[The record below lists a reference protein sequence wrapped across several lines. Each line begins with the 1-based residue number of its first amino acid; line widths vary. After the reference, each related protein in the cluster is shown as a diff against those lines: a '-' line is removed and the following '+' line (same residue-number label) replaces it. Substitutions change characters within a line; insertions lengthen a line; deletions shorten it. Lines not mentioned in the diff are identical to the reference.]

1 MYLCV
6 CVYVLRGHTF
16 RSSLRRIGEVRSL
29 LPVGVKVMAVTATAS
44 KTLRYSVSKAIGL
57 HNPFVLSMNPCKKNL
72 VYAVGKFRDVLESFN
87 PMVEKLAELRSEMPR
102 VIIYCRRYEEC
113 SNIYIMFRN
122 LLGVNFTEPPNA
134 PDITKFRLVEMFT
147 SVTDNYIKEDIIK
160 LFTKNSQLRIVV
172 ATIAFGMGIDCAG
185 VREVVHVGAP
195 DDVESY
201 IQETGRAGRDGQ
213 AALAM
218 LLVTKSKRH
227 LKEESIL
234 EYFDNETNCRRDNL
248 FENMESYEHVDMG
261 SKCLCCDICAKICD
275 CGMCDMKC
283 SSFIYL

>member
-1 MYLCV
+1 
-6 CVYVLRGHTF
+6 
-16 RSSLRRIGEVRSL
+16 
-29 LPVGVKVMAVTATAS
+29 
-44 KTLRYSVSKAIGL
+44 
-57 HNPFVLSMNPCKKNL
+57 
-72 VYAVGKFRDVLESFN
+72 
-87 PMVEKLAELRSEMPR
+87 
-102 VIIYCRRYEEC
+102 
-113 SNIYIMFRN
+113 MFRN